1 MEEEEAAGVR
11 KRKRGGEAVLAVS
24 GGEAGLVEGG
34 GGFSWKEAEME
45 EEEGEEYEGIAEES
59 VEEVMRWLE
68 LEISSSPGKG
78 GDDGFVT
85 INGNEESCG
94 PSFSAAAS
102 SVMAS
107 VDTRAGA
114 PPPPTAIPWPWPEP
128 DDDTKAAAA
137 AAHGDADADADM
149 AELVDEEWLVEL
161 LTGGGPALEVE

>member
-11 KRKRGGEAVLAVS
+11 KRKRGGEAVALVS

-45 EEEGEEYEGIAEES
+45 EGEGEEYEGIAEES

-68 LEISSSPGKG
+68 LEISSSPGKPGG

-102 SVMAS
+102 TVMAS

-128 DDDTKAAAA
+128 NNDTTKPAAAD
-137 AAHGDADADADM
+137 GNDDDADM